1 MEAPSKTQKLVYSVG
16 CVVLKMRINFMLWLV
31 LLAFEH
37 VFASVHWEC
46 VYDGNGTFLAF
57 E

>member
-1 MEAPSKTQKLVYSVG
+1 MEAPSKTQKLVYIVG

-37 VFASVHWEC
+37 VFVLVHWEC